1 MFAVVSGDPALAA
14 QFVDHP
20 LKQAE
25 ILGFEYP
32 TVTFQRHRRP
42 LIAANAFTSHTRIL
56 MRSQLMV
63 IGADVRR
70 LMSRRRWP
78 MNVLEHE
85 KADLLHCRHI
95 RVSRQ
100 NGAFTTDAAEDRDQ
114 HEAVIPKL
122 AYGGDREIVV
132 GIGLIKQG
140 ADLGEEF
147 KRRRAFLR
155 RLAQKRHRNL

>member
-1 MFAVVSGDPALAA
+1 MFPVVSGDPALAA
-14 QFVDHP
+14 QFVEHP
-20 LKQAE
+20 LEQVQ

-32 TVTFQRHRRP
+32 TVTFQRHRQP
-42 LIAANAFTSHTRIL
+42 LNAAQCLTISHKDFDAKA
-56 MRSQLMV
+56 SH
-63 IGADVRR
+63 GDWADVRP

-78 MNVLEHE
+78 MNVLEQE

-100 NGAFTTDAAEDRDQ
+100 NGAFTTDAAEHRDQ

-132 GIGLIKQG
+132 G
-140 ADLGEEF
+140 
-147 KRRRAFLR
+147 
-155 RLAQKRHRNL
+155 